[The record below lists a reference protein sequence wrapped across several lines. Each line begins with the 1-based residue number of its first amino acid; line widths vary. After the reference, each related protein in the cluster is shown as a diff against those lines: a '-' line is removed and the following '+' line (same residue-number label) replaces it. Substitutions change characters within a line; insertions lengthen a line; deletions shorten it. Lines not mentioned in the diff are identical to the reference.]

1 MHRRVGGLV
10 SPDMACGIT
19 LAGRYTFVNL
29 VWDEQS
35 ITAGPT
41 TQSITYLGNRE
52 APFPEPLLL
61 AQGDWIVADILR
73 IVDPAVQDFSNYEG
87 VASMDF
93 VSVDPNAR
101 CTSAYWVV
109 VLDVLE
115 HIPRDDWNPDP

>member
-1 MHRRVGGLV
+1 
-10 SPDMACGIT
+10 MACGIT
-19 LAGRYTFVNL
+19 LTGRYTFVNL
-29 VWDEQS
+29 VWHEQS

-41 TQSITYLGNRE
+41 EQSVTYLGKPQ
-52 APFPEPLLL
+52 APFAEPLLL

-73 IVDPAVQDFSNYEG
+73 IADPPAQDVSTDEG
-87 VASMDF
+87 AASMDF